1 MNKYLTII
9 IIAIFIAT
17 IFSVPLLTDQF
28 VNAKTLKKIQFT
40 QTLTSMQDPGQGHES
55 HQLAIILSP
64 NKGAIYD
71 GSITYT
77 ASEPVQIVVL
87 HEIDKEDAKGQPT
100 WTVDG
105 DTVFGLTLVDP
116 GTNAGSYEFTGAALA
131 LHTKNTN
138 KFTTTVSVDGW
149 IRGQTPELMEKKEE
163 TIFEPSLKLSRSSV
177 PAEIPLHKAFFD
189 GKSVYYIITDTNDK
203 THAKAIS
210 EKQKWKVEIAPL
222 LSKTPKESLS
232 DVYMFLNGIEGN
244 GTRGFQ
250 NEIFSS
256 TPAQT
261 EQYSAIRSVTH
272 VTWKD
277 DQEPEVLDSVQK
289 ILDAQKADKIELEK
303 TNAIINMPQIVWPNG
318 QMSVRT
324 DKTLTDDTP
333 YVGGQILETNLE
345 NMTVTFVA
353 HRGWGPDGRTIYY
366 IVTDATPSGPA
377 SMMGVTNAPTLAK
390 TVTSPAAVD
399 LYQFTNGIKGSG
411 PLGFQPGIA
420 SAALGDDSYSPLWRI
435 SLVTWNE
442 SVKASV
448 LETIKDINAKKS
460 TGDVTA
466 ELARPMDSDHIVNCP
481 FIDPFQ

>member
-55 HQLAIILSP
+55 HQFAIILSP

>member
-1 MNKYLTII
+1 
-9 IIAIFIAT
+9 
-17 IFSVPLLTDQF
+17 
-28 VNAKTLKKIQFT
+28 
-40 QTLTSMQDPGQGHES
+40 
-55 HQLAIILSP
+55 
-64 NKGAIYD
+64 
-71 GSITYT
+71 
-77 ASEPVQIVVL
+77 
-87 HEIDKEDAKGQPT
+87 
-100 WTVDG
+100 
-105 DTVFGLTLVDP
+105 
-116 GTNAGSYEFTGAALA
+116 
-131 LHTKNTN
+131 
-138 KFTTTVSVDGW
+138 
-149 IRGQTPELMEKKEE
+149 
-163 TIFEPSLKLSRSSV
+163 
-177 PAEIPLHKAFFD
+177 
-189 GKSVYYIITDTNDK
+189 
-203 THAKAIS
+203 
-210 EKQKWKVEIAPL
+210 
-222 LSKTPKESLS
+222 LS